1 VLRTKLTGDLDLSDL
16 KKEIDSFIR
25 DLSNQTIRVARQN
38 TPIDTGRARK
48 GWSKSNTRSG
58 FEVENSVPY
67 IGFLEKGHSKQAPK
81 GILKPTVRKVTGN
94 IQRRITR

>member
-1 VLRTKLTGDLDLSDL
+1 MLKAKLTGNLDLSDL

-25 DLSNQTIRVARQN
+25 DLSNQTIRVAKQT
-38 TPIDTGRARK
+38 TPIDTGRARR
-48 GWSKSNTRSG
+48 GWQKSVTRSG

-67 IGFLEKGHSKQAPK
+67 IGFLEKGHSKQAPR

>member
-1 VLRTKLTGDLDLSDL
+1 ML
-16 KKEIDSFIR
+16 KARLAGRFDVSQMKREIDALISDIA
-25 DLSNQTIRVARQN
+25 SQTKRVAQQN

-48 GWSKSNTRSG
+48 GWKKSRTRQG

-67 IGFLEKGHSKQAPK
+67 IGFLEKGHSKQAPR

>member
-1 VLRTKLTGDLDLSDL
+1 ML
-16 KKEIDSFIR
+16 KARLAGRFDVSQMKREIDSLIS
-25 DLSNQTIRVARQN
+25 DIASQTKKIAQQN

-48 GWSKSNTRSG
+48 GWKTSRTTRG

>member
-1 VLRTKLTGDLDLSDL
+1 MLKAKLTGNLDLSDL
-16 KKEIDSFIR
+16 KKEIDSFVR
-25 DLSNQTIRVARQN
+25 DLSNQTIRVAKQT

-48 GWSKSNTRSG
+48 GWRKSVNRQG

>member
-1 VLRTKLTGDLDLSDL
+1 VLKTKLTGDLDLSDL
-16 KKEIDSFIR
+16 KKEIDSFIK
-25 DLSNQTIRVARQN
+25 DLSKQTIRVARQN

-48 GWSKSNTRSG
+48 GWTRSNSRQG

-67 IGFLEKGHSKQAPK
+67 IGFLEKGISKQAPK